1 MKIIISPAKKMNKKP
16 YTIIPTI
23 PMFNERANKLASLIK
38 EYEIGDLQKAF
49 KCSNKIAQQ
58 VFEMYKNFGKVTH
71 PALFL
76 YDGIQYKNIDVTT
89 LEKKEIAFLNKNLF
103 IADSLYGLL
112 RPTDLISPYRLD
124 FNTKFSFVNI
134 ANYRDQLRNI
144 LTSPVINLCSKEF
157 GALLP
162 PEKTI
167 TIHFLQK
174 IKGITKSYSTYTKM
188 ERGRFVRYLAKKGDT
203 SMQTLFSYSDNGYT
217 LDRKNSTEKNIIYI
231 ASHFQSLEG
240 ISKDK

>member
-1 MKIIISPAKKMNKKP
+1 MNKKP
-16 YTIIPTI
+16 YTNIPTI
-23 PMFNERANKLASLIK
+23 PMFNQRANKLASCIK
-38 EYEIGDLQKAF
+38 EYKIGDLQKAF

-58 VFEMYKNFGKVTH
+58 VFEMYKNFGKITH

-76 YDGIQYKNIDVTT
+76 YDGIQYKNIGVTT
-89 LEKKEIAFLNKNLF
+89 LQKEEINFLSENLL

-124 FNTKFSFVNI
+124 FKTKFPFVNKDF
-134 ANYRDQLRNI
+134 YQKQFKKL
-144 LTSPVINLCSKEF
+144 LTSPFVNLCSKEF

-162 PEKTI
+162 PEQTI

-174 IKGITKSYSTYTKM
+174 IKGTTKSYSTYTKM

-203 SMQTLFSYSDNGYT
+203 SMETLLSYSDNRYT
-217 LDRKNSTEKNIIYI
+217 LDGKNSTEKNIIYI
-231 ASHFQSLEG
+231 ASDFHSLND
-240 ISKDK
+240 I

>member
-1 MKIIISPAKKMNKKP
+1 MHKKS

-23 PMFNERANKLASLIK
+23 PMFNERAHELAAFIK
-38 EYEIGDLQKAF
+38 EYDVKGMQKAF
-49 KCSNKIAQQ
+49 RCSDKIAHE
-58 VFEMYKNFGKVTH
+58 VFAMYNNFGKVTH

-76 YDGIQYKNIDVTT
+76 YDGIQYKNIDVST
-89 LEKKEIAFLNKNLF
+89 LQKKEIAFLNENLL

-112 RPTDLISPYRLD
+112 KPTDLISPYRLD
-124 FNTKFSFVNI
+124 FNTKFSFVNTDF
-134 ANYRDQLRNI
+134 YQEQLKNLLI
-144 LTSPVINLCSKEF
+144 SPVVNLCSKEF
-157 GALLP
+157 SVLLP

-203 SMQTLFSYSDNGYT
+203 SLATLISYSNNGYT
-217 LDRKNSTEKNIIYI
+217 LDNKKSTEHNIIYT
-231 ASHFQSLEG
+231 ALDF
-240 ISKDK
+240 